1 MNQFKKQE
9 IAMYTTL
16 GIALMSFLC
25 ICGDAMLYLKMLGIY
40 GAITSSVYLVYKIV
54 YFLLNKIYP
63 TKNEK

>member
-16 GIALMSFLC
+16 GIAVMSFLC
-25 ICGDAMLYLKMLGIY
+25 ICGDVIFYLKMFGIY
-40 GAITSSVYLVYKIV
+40 GAITSSVYLIYKIV
-54 YFLLNKIYP
+54 YFLLNKKYP